1 MAELN
6 TQKFYQNIRQLI
18 EQNRRRTYRVINSAM
33 LHTYWNIGRLIV
45 EEEKE
50 GSARAIYGKRLI
62 PTLAKQLTMEFGK
75 GFNSTNL
82 HYMCQFYHTFP
93 NVHAVRGELTWTH
106 YRILL
111 KVQNDR
117 ARDFYINE
125 AIENQW
131 STRQLERQVNSFYYE
146 RLLSSQNKRP
156 VIEEAEEHSRQLQPE
171 DFIKDP
177 YIWEF
182 LNLEPDKS
190 FLEKEL
196 EAALISKLQAFLLE
210 LGRGFSFVARQQRL
224 STESKHFYIDL
235 VFYNFYLKC
244 FVLIDLK
251 IGELTHQDIGQMDM
265 YVRYYEENR
274 KVEGD
279 NPTIGIIL
287 CSEKDETIVRYS
299 VLEESRQL
307 FASRYLTYL
316 PTEEELAHELEREVE
331 ALRLEKQ
338 LREQPGGSNQ

>member
-1 MAELN
+1 MAELQ
-6 TQKFYQNIRQLI
+6 TQKFYQDIRQLI
-18 EQNRRRTYRVINSAM
+18 EQNRHRAYKVVNAAM
-33 LHTYWNIGRLIV
+33 LHTYWNIGRVIV

-50 GSARAIYGKRLI
+50 GSARAIYGRRLI
-62 PTLAKQLTMEFGK
+62 PTLAKQLTAEYGK

-82 HYMCQFYHTFP
+82 HYMCQFYQTFP

-106 YRILL
+106 YRLLL
-111 KVQNDR
+111 KVQNDH
-117 ARDFYINE
+117 ARNFYITE

-156 VIEEAEEHSRQLQPE
+156 VIKEAEENSRKLQPE

-177 YIWEF
+177 YVWEF
-182 LNLEPDKS
+182 LNLEPSKS

-265 YVRYYEENR
+265 YVRYYEDNR
-274 KVEGD
+274 KVQGD

-316 PTEEELAHELEREVE
+316 PTEEELARELEREVE
-331 ALRLEKQ
+331 ELRLEKG
-338 LREQPGGSNQ
+338 LKAPH

>member
-1 MAELN
+1 MAELR

-18 EQNRRRTYRVINSAM
+18 EQARHRTYRVVNAAM

-45 EEEKE
+45 EEEQE
-50 GSARAIYGKRLI
+50 GSAKAVYGKNLI
-62 PTLAKQLTMEFGK
+62 PSLSRQLTQDFGK
-75 GFNSTNL
+75 GFNTTNL
-82 HYMCQFYHTFP
+82 KYMRQFYLSFP
-93 NVHAVRGELTWTH
+93 KGHAVRDELTWTH
-106 YRILL
+106 YRLLL
-111 KVQNDR
+111 KVQNDN
-117 ARDFYINE
+117 ARDFYIAE

-156 VIEEAEEHSRQLQPE
+156 VVEEAEDNNRKLQPE

-177 YIWEF
+177 YVWEF
-182 LNLEPDKS
+182 LNLEPHKS

-196 EAALISKLQAFLLE
+196 ETALISKLQAFLLE
-210 LGRGFSFVARQQRL
+210 LGKGFSFVARQQRL

-265 YVRYYEENR
+265 YVRYYEDNR

-287 CSEKDETIVRYS
+287 CSEKDEAIVRYS

-316 PTEEELAHELEREVE
+316 PTEEELARELEREVE
-331 ALRLEKQ
+331 EIRLEKRLKGPQ
-338 LREQPGGSNQ
+338 